1 MINTITD
8 ESMAM
13 QYFKAKLLAE
23 RSILL
28 VKMIRLDLDNIQRIT
43 NGTEEIDIPLIDDAE
58 LVFLKTRL
66 ELAIDAYE
74 AERDG
79 REPGPVPGR
88 SI

>member
-8 ESMAM
+8 ENMAM

-28 VKMIRLDLDNIQRIT
+28 VKMIQLDLDNIQRIT
-43 NGTEEIDIPLIDDAE
+43 NGTQEIDIPLIDDAE

-79 REPGPVPGR
+79 REPGAVPGR

>member
-1 MINTITD
+1 MLNTITD
-8 ESMAM
+8 ESMAR
-13 QYFKAKLLAE
+13 QYLKAKFLAE

-28 VKMIRLDLDNIQRIT
+28 VKLIQIDLEEIERIT
-43 NGTEEIDIPLIDDAE
+43 NGTVEIDIPLIDNAE

-66 ELAIDAYE
+66 EIAIDTFE

-79 REPGPVPGR
+79 SEPSGVPGR